1 MIVYRTNWIIDKPSS
16 ADGLCS
22 LRMRVKWCK
31 SRNILTFALPF
42 KVDGDKWI
50 QSAQRLKPNSFH
62 GKHKISA
69 TDINRKMQEYEN
81 RIAVIFAKYDL
92 TPPTKA
98 AVKDEFEQLSGTNT
112 DEGNRL
118 EDLFNHFVEEQ
129 SIEKQWTDKRV
140 QRYNSLLHHIIRFDK
155 SLAIENINTDTL
167 RSLLNYFIRSEYRNT
182 YINCLFK
189 LLRTFLRWAVEN
201 GYMDDKG
208 LDSFRPKLK
217 GVVGNTKAIVYL
229 TWEELQTFYNFPFK
243 NEYLRRVRD
252 VFCFCAFSG
261 LRYSDAAKLRQ
272 RDVGKSSI
280 FVVTQKTSDALTIE
294 LNDYSREILNR
305 YRSDYPEALAL
316 PVISNQK
323 YNVYLKEA
331 AQLAGID
338 STIKTVY
345 YIGTERHETN
355 CPKWELLSSHAAR
368 RTFVVNA
375 LRLGISAEVIMK
387 WTGHSNY
394 EAMKPYVDIVDELK
408 QSEMAKFNRH

>member
-22 LRMRVKWCK
+22 LRLRVKWCK

-69 TDINRKMQEYEN
+69 TDINRKMQEYET
-81 RIAVIFAKYDL
+81 RIADIFAKYDL
-92 TPPTKA
+92 TPPTKS
-98 AVKDEFEQLSGTNT
+98 AVKDEFEQLSGN
-112 DEGNRL
+112 
-118 EDLFNHFVEEQ
+118 
-129 SIEKQWTDKRV
+129 SIESSPLLTDILEKYIEDQQIESLWTKATTTKFNTLKRHL
-140 QRYNSLLHHIIRFDK
+140 NTFDK
-155 SLAIENINTDTL
+155 SLTIDQVNSDTL
-167 RSLLNYFIRSEYRNT
+167 RRFLNYLVKRGYRNS
-182 YINCLFK
+182 YSDHIFGVLK
-189 LLRTFLRWAVEN
+189 SFLKWCDAN
-201 GYMDDKG
+201 GYIEK
-208 LDSFRPKLK
+208 SAIAAFKPRLK
-217 GVVGNTKAIVYL
+217 GAEGNSKAIVYL
-229 TWEELQTFYNFPFK
+229 SWDELIAFYNFPFAK
-243 NEYLRRVRD
+243 DYLCRARD

-280 FVVTQKTSDALTIE
+280 FVVTQKTTDALTIE
-294 LNDYSREILNR
+294 LNDYSRDILNR

-345 YIGTERHETN
+345 YIGNERHETN